1 MGIVLRLAVINA
13 VINLAGMIRLCK
25 ILVIALSLVM
35 TGCKFARIDGV
46 VDNLVIEDILYGSI
60 TTQCE
65 NMRTLRFTRMD
76 SQGNKQL
83 LLHEGFVTN
92 ALFNDLVSKLIEHKK
107 VSDSLIRKDSIRV
120 LTIDF
125 DNSKSFILDVSDYK
139 YSEYVGMIRHKHEVE
154 VAKAS
159 KDKGVEEDKKS
170 DEGIH
175 EHNITMNA
183 ILISLLILVTVDLIY
198 LIVKTSQM
206 RRYRSEIR
214 GSASDILYR
223 IATTNKRIDPDKDLR
238 DAMIRLGYD
247 PKVVNDIMD
256 EVNKEIK

>member
-1 MGIVLRLAVINA
+1 MKY
-13 VINLAGMIRLCK
+13 K
-25 ILVIALSLVM
+25 IANGLLMLLLVISFVSCYEIQ
-35 TGCKFARIDGV
+35 GGIHK
-46 VDNLVIEDILYGSI
+46 NLVITDISQYEYNADKFRVDFNKMASNGDKYHKIILLKISNLYDLS
-60 TTQCE
+60 
-65 NMRTLRFTRMD
+65 
-76 SQGNKQL
+76 L
-83 LLHEGFVTN
+83 L
-92 ALFNDLVSKLIEHKK
+92 NDLKAQKLI
-107 VSDSLIRKDSIRV
+107 SDSLAKKDLVRLLDIDVDNRKI
-120 LTIDF
+120 I
-125 DNSKSFILDVSDYK
+125 NISDCSSSNLVNK
-139 YSEYVGMIRHKHEVE
+139 LRNDQLAEKN
-154 VAKAS
+154 
-159 KDKGVEEDKKS
+159 KKS

-214 GSASDILYR
+214 WSASDILYR

>member
-1 MGIVLRLAVINA
+1 MKY
-13 VINLAGMIRLCK
+13 K
-25 ILVIALSLVM
+25 ITNGLLMLLLVISFVSCYEIQ
-35 TGCKFARIDGV
+35 GGIHK
-46 VDNLVIEDILYGSI
+46 NLVITDISQYEYNADKFRVDFNKMASNGDKYHKIILLKISNLYDLS
-60 TTQCE
+60 
-65 NMRTLRFTRMD
+65 
-76 SQGNKQL
+76 L
-83 LLHEGFVTN
+83 L
-92 ALFNDLVSKLIEHKK
+92 NDLKAQKLI
-107 VSDSLIRKDSIRV
+107 SDSLAKKDLVRLLDIDVDNRKI
-120 LTIDF
+120 I
-125 DNSKSFILDVSDYK
+125 NISDCSSSNLVNK
-139 YSEYVGMIRHKHEVE
+139 LRNDQLAEKN
-154 VAKAS
+154 
-159 KDKGVEEDKKS
+159 KKS
-170 DEGIH
+170 GEGIH

-183 ILISLLILVTVDLIY
+183 ILIPLMTLVIVDFIY

>member
-1 MGIVLRLAVINA
+1 MKY
-13 VINLAGMIRLCK
+13 K
-25 ILVIALSLVM
+25 ITNGLLMLLLVISFVSCYEIQGGIHKNLIITDIAQYEYNDDKFRVDFNKMASNGDKYHKIILLKISNLYDLSL
-35 TGCKFARIDGV
+35 
-46 VDNLVIEDILYGSI
+46 L
-60 TTQCE
+60 
-65 NMRTLRFTRMD
+65 
-76 SQGNKQL
+76 
-83 LLHEGFVTN
+83 
-92 ALFNDLVSKLIEHKK
+92 NDLKAQKLI
-107 VSDSLIRKDSIRV
+107 SDSLAKKDLVRLLDIDVDNRKI
-120 LTIDF
+120 I
-125 DNSKSFILDVSDYK
+125 NISDCSSSNLVNK
-139 YSEYVGMIRHKHEVE
+139 LRNDQLAEKN
-154 VAKAS
+154 
-159 KDKGVEEDKKS
+159 KKS
-170 DEGIH
+170 GEGIH

-183 ILISLLILVTVDLIY
+183 ILISLMTLVIVDFIY

>member
-1 MGIVLRLAVINA
+1 MKY
-13 VINLAGMIRLCK
+13 K
-25 ILVIALSLVM
+25 ITNGLLMLLLVISFVSCYEIQ
-35 TGCKFARIDGV
+35 GGIHK
-46 VDNLVIEDILYGSI
+46 NLVITDISQYEYNADKFRVDFNKMASNGDKYHKIILLKISNLYDLS
-60 TTQCE
+60 
-65 NMRTLRFTRMD
+65 
-76 SQGNKQL
+76 L
-83 LLHEGFVTN
+83 L
-92 ALFNDLVSKLIEHKK
+92 NDLKAQKLI
-107 VSDSLIRKDSIRV
+107 SDSLAKKDLVRLLDIDVDNRKI
-120 LTIDF
+120 I
-125 DNSKSFILDVSDYK
+125 NISDCSSSNLVNK
-139 YSEYVGMIRHKHEVE
+139 LRNDQLAEKN
-154 VAKAS
+154 
-159 KDKGVEEDKKS
+159 KKS

>member
-1 MGIVLRLAVINA
+1 MKYKVVNGLLM
-13 VINLAGMIRLCK
+13 LL
-25 ILVIALSLVM
+25 LVISFVSCCDTQYVIQGGIHKNLIINDIIRYEYDENEFIVDFNKMASNGDKYHKVIILKTSNLYDLSL
-35 TGCKFARIDGV
+35 
-46 VDNLVIEDILYGSI
+46 L
-60 TTQCE
+60 
-65 NMRTLRFTRMD
+65 
-76 SQGNKQL
+76 
-83 LLHEGFVTN
+83 
-92 ALFNDLVSKLIEHKK
+92 NDLKAQKLI
-107 VSDSLIRKDSIRV
+107 SDSLAKKDSVR
-120 LTIDF
+120 LLDIDV
-125 DNSKSFILDVSDYK
+125 DNRKIINISDCSLSNLVNK
-139 YSEYVGMIRHKHEVE
+139 LRNNQLAEKN
-154 VAKAS
+154 
-159 KDKGVEEDKKS
+159 KKS